1 MSGLNDSLTVVSS
14 EQLVINLPDAF
25 HLSAGPLCAY
35 SETCAQ
41 SE

>member
-1 MSGLNDSLTVVSS
+1 VNK
-14 EQLVINLPDAF
+14 LPDAF
-25 HLSAGPLCAY
+25 CLSAGPQCAY